1 MSTNEFDKLIAKSV
15 SQVSYEYDANDWENL
30 TIQLAAARRKK
41 RTVVLAYL
49 SSGIA
54 AAVAIFL
61 IGIVSLRSEKK
72 MAAIQYTSA
81 LHTTP
86 PAPLA
91 ISGNTSVQVQSKATQ
106 LAVHHNA
113 PVISSLGKQARHL
126 SPTIA
131 DSQSPVAYGNEPQN
145 TSTIPEKK
153 QADTFNFTQKVKQHG
168 YEEPLLSYTE
178 KENTEGHKDINIS
191 LAAGVNYGTVNTGYA
206 IGAAA
211 GKKLS
216 NKFGLELTVAYVSN
230 NATTYGS
237 QSTPPPNGGPIFKP
251 PTKPT
256 PLPEVISPLNYL
268 QFSPM
273 ADYSVSKK
281 ITLSAG
287 ADIQRLLQD
296 HDFTIIYNDNSKI
309 APAVDLGM
317 LLRTEY
323 AISPAF
329 KAGISYR
336 LGANNLVAP
345 GNNYFDR
352 NYMQIQLKYRL
363 H

>member
-15 SQVSYEYDANDWENL
+15 SRLSYEYDANDWENL

-54 AAVAIFL
+54 AAVTIFL
-61 IGIVSLRSEKK
+61 IGIVSLHSEKK
-72 MAAIQYTSA
+72 TPAIQYTSA

-86 PAPLA
+86 PASLA

-126 SPTIA
+126 SSAIA

-153 QADTFNFTQKVKQHG
+153 QADTFNFAQKIKQHS
-168 YEEPLLSYTE
+168 YEEPLPSYTE
-178 KENTEGHKDINIS
+178 NENYSGHKGVNIS

-216 NKFGLELTVAYVSN
+216 NKFGLEVTVAYVSN

-237 QSTPPPNGGPIFKP
+237 QPPPPNGGPIYGP

-256 PLPEVISPLNYL
+256 PVTEVISPLNYL

-273 ADYSVSKK
+273 ADYSISKK

-296 HDFTIIYNDNSKI
+296 HDFTILYNDNPRI

-323 AISPAF
+323 AISPVF

-336 LGANNLVAP
+336 LGANNIVAP

>member
-15 SQVSYEYDANDWENL
+15 SRLSYEYDANDWEDL

-41 RTVVLAYL
+41 RTVVFAYL

-61 IGIVSLRSEKK
+61 IGIISLRSEKK
-72 MAAIQYTSA
+72 MPAAQVISA
-81 LHTTP
+81 AHTTP
-86 PAPLA
+86 PPPALA
-91 ISGNTSVQVQSKATQ
+91 IPGKTSVKVQSRAAQKA
-106 LAVHHNA
+106 VYNNA
-113 PVISSLGKQARHL
+113 SAILPRGKQARHL
-126 SPTIA
+126 SSA
-131 DSQSPVAYGNEPQN
+131 VVNSQSPVAYNKESQN
-145 TSTIPEKK
+145 TSTTPEKK
-153 QADTFNFTQKVKQHG
+153 QVDTFNFAQKIKQHG

-178 KENTEGHKDINIS
+178 KENTGGQKGINIS

-206 IGAAA
+206 VGAAA

-230 NATTYGS
+230 NATTYGT
-237 QSTPPPNGGPIFKP
+237 QSPPNGGPIYGP

-296 HDFTIIYNDNSKI
+296 HDFTILYNDNPRI

-336 LGANNLVAP
+336 LGANNIVAP

>member
-15 SQVSYEYDANDWENL
+15 SRLSYEYDANDWENL

-54 AAVAIFL
+54 AAVVIFL
-61 IGIVSLRSEKK
+61 IGIMSLHPEKK
-72 MAAIQYTSA
+72 MPAIQFISA
-81 LHTTP
+81 AHTTP
-86 PAPLA
+86 PLPST
-91 ISGNTSVQVQSKATQ
+91 ISGNTSAQVQSQAVQ
-106 LAVHHNA
+106 LAIHRNA
-113 PVISSLGKQARHL
+113 PVIFSGKQARHL
-126 SPTIA
+126 SPAIA
-131 DSQSPVAYGNEPQN
+131 DSQPPVAYDNQLQN
-145 TSTIPEKK
+145 PSTITEEK
-153 QADTFNFTQKVKQHG
+153 QVDTFNFAQGIKQHG
-168 YEEPLLSYTE
+168 YEEPLLSYSE
-178 KENTEGHKDINIS
+178 KENIPDHKGINIS
-191 LAAGVNYGTVNTGYA
+191 VAAGVNYGTVNTGYA
-206 IGAAA
+206 VGAAA
-211 GKKLS
+211 GKRLS

-230 NATTYGS
+230 NATTYGA
-237 QSTPPPNGGPIFKP
+237 QSLPPNGGPIYGP

-296 HDFTIIYNDNSKI
+296 HDFTILYNDNPRI

-323 AISPAF
+323 AISPVF

-336 LGANNLVAP
+336 LGANNIVAP